1 MDLGDRPSASYR
13 SQIASRSTPSLIE
26 NSASKHLRAQARRV
40 LDATRER
47 VPVRAALLVGSA
59 ACGDAD
65 PFSDL
70 DLIAYV
76 DELPD
81 QSLLTEIR
89 ESVGGTAPFAREGTE
104 HFRSEEFDLDGIRT
118 ELSFLTVAR
127 VESHLERVL
136 TSIDEFD
143 SPLQK
148 VLSGLLD
155 GLPLYGE
162 DLVEKWR
169 TRVREYPDAL
179 RSKMI
184 ERHWKFEPLWY
195 FDEAIARR
203 DAELWRLDILLD
215 AAFDLLAVLA
225 ALNRLYFARFELK
238 RTRAFVARMAVAPP
252 RLVDRLEALFRLE
265 PSAAAAELE
274 RLVEETRELVLRDLP
289 GLDLQMRFP
298 PGTRQRPWSPSG

>member
-1 MDLGDRPSASYR
+1 
-13 SQIASRSTPSLIE
+13 
-26 NSASKHLRAQARRV
+26 V

-252 RLVDRLEALFRLE
+252 RLVDRLEALVRLE